1 MRAAALR
8 CDRFVAIVRGL
19 LTLRPF
25 PADRA
30 RLRRPL
36 LLLAFTLAAGT
47 AHAQMQLPGA
57 VAPTDEGVVTAPAA
71 PKPKRAGPPPPV
83 KVPSD
88 DGLLGRTLMQNGR
101 AGVMQFS
108 RDGKDLRLSKMV
120 FGGEKISRPAES
132 CTVERPSVALTADG
146 RPDGVTRYNA
156 PVAAC
161 PITFDVLDGAILV
174 AARDQV
180 CEFTEADCRV
190 DPAGLWGQPANEI
203 GAARSKEIER
213 GRPAA
218 EQTMRNHFRAWIE
231 ASDKNRDMIRKVSRY
246 QAGFSSS
253 RAEICDHYARESEH
267 GYCSLVLTQARA
279 VALAARIA
287 LPDTP
292 EPEPTG
298 KRRR

>member
-1 MRAAALR
+1 
-8 CDRFVAIVRGL
+8 
-19 LTLRPF
+19 
-25 PADRA
+25 
-30 RLRRPL
+30 
-36 LLLAFTLAAGT
+36 
-47 AHAQMQLPGA
+47 MQLPGA
-57 VAPTDEGVVTAPAA
+57 VAPTDEGAVTTPSA
-71 PKPKRAGPPPPV
+71 PKPKRAAGPPPPA

-88 DGLLGRTLMQNGR
+88 DNLLGRTLMQNGR
-101 AGVMQFS
+101 AGTIQFS

-132 CTVERPSVALTADG
+132 CTVEQPGMALTAGG
-146 RPDGVTRYNA
+146 RPDGVTHYSA
-156 PVAAC
+156 PFPSC
-161 PITFDVLDGAILV
+161 PIDFDVLDGAILV
-174 AARDQV
+174 SGRAQT

-190 DPAGLWGQPANEI
+190 DPAGLWGQPASEI

-231 ASDKNRDMIRKVSRY
+231 ASDKNRDLIRKVSRY
-246 QAGFSSS
+246 QAGFSSN